1 MRRCTQL
8 LLVTAGL
15 LAFIG
20 MARAET
26 VFLKSGNKITGKIL
40 ENNDEK
46 VRIEIEV
53 EGGGKAVMTIDK
65 SRIDRIETETTRD
78 DKLKAADALLT
89 AEEYRRAETE
99 FRELVRQEPKD
110 YRGRL
115 GLAKALVGLYR
126 YEEAIKTL
134 EHYLLLV
141 DRDRNSDLMLYLAD
155 QYLQARNYRDAKK
168 TAREAGDLYPQDKGL
183 QATVDDFLKRCDR
196 VKSGSEQLKERETAE
211 SAERKRRIEERKTW
225 DKAKGNSFESV
236 ESGKKLEDWTAE
248 SNEKLI
254 LDRYMEI
261 DADKDAWGNYMA
273 GGDEKS
279 LQEKVTR
286 CEMKFVVD

>member
-1 MRRCTQL
+1 M
-8 LLVTAGL
+8 
-15 LAFIG
+15 
-20 MARAET
+20 
-26 VFLKSGNKITGKIL
+26 
-40 ENNDEK
+40 
-46 VRIEIEV
+46 
-53 EGGGKAVMTIDK
+53 
-65 SRIDRIETETTRD
+65 
-78 DKLKAADALLT
+78 
-89 AEEYRRAETE
+89 
-99 FRELVRQEPKD
+99 
-110 YRGRL
+110 
-115 GLAKALVGLYR
+115 
-126 YEEAIKTL
+126 
-134 EHYLLLV
+134 
-141 DRDRNSDLMLYLAD
+141 
-155 QYLQARNYRDAKK
+155 
-168 TAREAGDLYPQDKGL
+168 YPQDKGL

-286 CEMKFVVD
+286 CEMKFVVDETRWAEMYDHVKAVLIYGWYYQMKARYPKCFPSVTVVSVSKDGGKEKEKKLARGSWDGRKEQVIVDRWTKEHRDPGRPVRNKVIK